1 MRHHGISVTDRE
13 PLLIN
18 SLQSH
23 PQSGPGHDPLC
34 LSGKIMEVACNVYAR
49 RRLAKAADLL
59 KSPGRPHEAQV
70 FYTELFR
77 FERQIKDLTDDE
89 RPRARQE
96 RTVPLFTKFKV
107 WLDNAVHSV
116 LPKASLGE
124 AVHYALR
131 DWTALTQFTEA
142 GHLDA
147 SNSYADRCMR
157 AIAVGRKAFLF
168 VVSERARG
176 AAAIYCSL
184 VESYKAN

>member
-1 MRHHGISVTDRE
+1 M
-13 PLLIN
+13 
-18 SLQSH
+18 
-23 PQSGPGHDPLC
+23 
-34 LSGKIMEVACNVYAR
+34 YAR
-49 RRLAKAADLL
+49 RRLVEVANLL
-59 KSPGRPHEAQV
+59 KSPGQPHEALA

-77 FERQIKDLTDDE
+77 FERQIKDLTDE
-89 RPRARQE
+89 ECLRARQE
-96 RTVPLFTKFKV
+96 RTAPLFTKFKV

-147 SNSYADRCMR
+147 SNSYAERCMR
-157 AIAVGRKAFLF
+157 AIADGRKAFLF
-168 VVSERARG
+168 VVSERARL

-184 VESYKAN
+184 VESCKANKINPLTYLTYILSHARNKSLQLPTPDEFAKLSATPAGGCAL